1 MQFTKRFVFGLFMMF
16 FGVLTAFNYVGD
28 YRLWSIVFFWA
39 AMVISFAGI
48 VMMFNGV
55 REKKLNEFK

>member
-1 MQFTKRFVFGLFMMF
+1 MMF

-55 REKKLNEFK
+55 CEKKLNEFK